1 MTHPLHWDKLDVIRL
16 IYDRAHFNELK
27 CKRIVLKIILDFFL
41 NFNYNIYRKRE
52 KEKT

>member
-27 CKRIVLKIILDFFL
+27 YKSNV
-41 NFNYNIYRKRE
+41 YNILENKS
-52 KEKT
+52 